1 MLEREHSELSRAS
14 RNKKSIFFKRIYHTG
29 SSANEL
35 ALKAKDDHRSV
46 LQSGRSMIEMLG
58 VLAIIGVLT
67 AGGIAGYGKAMMM
80 WRSNQQKEQIA
91 QILHSFI
98 RLRTELSR
106 EHKTD
111 NTQYRL
117 MSILNALGE
126 VPAGLTYRENYLFDK
141 LGNRYS
147 GTYGRNCWRISK
159 DSQELKCAFQ
169 LNFDVTL
176 VKTTSALTPS
186 SEGFCENMIYL
197 AKENAQDLNSV
208 VTFWGNKEGED
219 DPNHWRGYTQKDAFY
234 GTNIKNATPVQ
245 IKKVCQECKEN
256 SYCTVSLHLKP

>member
-1 MLEREHSELSRAS
+1 MHKNFE
-14 RNKKSIFFKRIYHTG
+14 K
-29 SSANEL
+29 
-35 ALKAKDDHRSV
+35 
-46 LQSGRSMIEMLG
+46 GRSMIEMLG
-58 VLAIIGVLT
+58 VLAIIGVLSV
-67 AGGIAGYGKAMMM
+67 GGIAGYGKAMMM
-80 WRSNQQKEQIA
+80 WRSNQQREQIA

-147 GTYGRNCWRISK
+147 GTYGRNCWTISK
-159 DSQELKCAFQ
+159 DSQELQCAFQ

-208 VTFWGNKEGED
+208 ITFWGNKEDDD

-256 SYCTVSLHLKP
+256 SSCTVSLHLKP

>member
-1 MLEREHSELSRAS
+1 MKHITLKVILGIISILLKGLNVARQYEALFER
-14 RNKKSIFFKRIYHTG
+14 G
-29 SSANEL
+29 VQSSTRVR
-35 ALKAKDDHRSV
+35 KAQVVTRQTNP
-46 LQSGRSMIEMLG
+46 LGRSMIEMLG

-80 WRSNQQKEQIA
+80 WRSDQQKEQIA

-111 NTQYRL
+111 NTNYKL

-141 LGNRYS
+141 LGNRYW
-147 GTYGRNCWRISK
+147 GYYGRNCWQKSK
-159 DSQELKCAFQ
+159 DSQELECAFE
-169 LNFDVTL
+169 LIFNIHL
-176 VKTTSALTPS
+176 IKTASSLTPS

-197 AKENAQDLNSV
+197 AKENAQDLNRV
-208 VTFWGNKEGED
+208 VTFWGNKEGDD
-219 DPNHWRGYTQKDAFY
+219 DPNHWRGYTQKKCFLWHKHKKCNAC
-234 GTNIKNATPVQ
+234 TN
-245 IKKVCQECKEN
+245 
-256 SYCTVSLHLKP
+256 

>member
-1 MLEREHSELSRAS
+1 M
-14 RNKKSIFFKRIYHTG
+14 
-29 SSANEL
+29 
-35 ALKAKDDHRSV
+35 
-46 LQSGRSMIEMLG
+46 
-58 VLAIIGVLT
+58 
-67 AGGIAGYGKAMMM
+67 
-80 WRSNQQKEQIA
+80 
-91 QILHSFI
+91 
-98 RLRTELSR
+98 
-106 EHKTD
+106 
-111 NTQYRL
+111 
-117 MSILNALGE
+117 
-126 VPAGLTYRENYLFDK
+126 

-147 GTYGRNCWRISK
+147 GTYGRNCWTISK

-208 VTFWGNKEGED
+208 ITFWGNKEDDD

-256 SYCTVSLHLKP
+256 SSCTVSLHLKP

>member
-1 MLEREHSELSRAS
+1 MYKNWE
-14 RNKKSIFFKRIYHTG
+14 K
-29 SSANEL
+29 
-35 ALKAKDDHRSV
+35 
-46 LQSGRSMIEMLG
+46 GRSMIEMLG
-58 VLAIIGVLT
+58 VLAIIGVLSV
-67 AGGIAGYGKAMMM
+67 GGIAGYGKAMMM
-80 WRSNQQKEQIA
+80 WRSNQQREQIA

-147 GTYGRNCWRISK
+147 GTYGRNCWTISK

-208 VTFWGNKEGED
+208 ITFWGNKEDDD
-219 DPNHWRGYTQKDAFY
+219 DPNH
-234 GTNIKNATPVQ
+234 
-245 IKKVCQECKEN
+245 
-256 SYCTVSLHLKP
+256 